1 MIRVSAEPTTLFAG
15 QPNDIAISLTNAEKG
30 ACTNLVFKI
39 AMPTGMV
46 LLKGLDRIEV
56 PRLAAGQSVSH
67 AISILPKR
75 TGNWAITSS
84 NFSYSDSFGRS
95 TRVSDTR
102 LDLSVVEAPPPL
114 PEANV
119 SVSLRTTELAWEEW
133 GTIEGEIFNNGPADL
148 ESIEVRVAGPL
159 RCDAPYKGVGPISE
173 GEALEFSLSAR
184 MSEKGGSV
192 PIKLET
198 SYVDSEGRARE
209 KFLKTSVRVVDPDDR
224 RTAKVGGGVSRSI
237 IITGDGN
244 TIQTDSAGSLEAR
257 GKQRDTDSVT
267 RILFLS
273 ADPADTSRLRLGEEI
288 REIRKELQLGEMRSR
303 FEFEDRMAIR
313 PEDVSR
319 ELLSVKPRIVHF
331 SGHGNKKGAIYL
343 QDSSGNSH
351 PVDSETL
358 GDLFELVADRVD
370 CVLLNACYSAKQAE
384 AIARSIKYVIGM
396 NKAVTDDA
404 AISFSVGFYQAIGA
418 GRPIE
423 EAFRYGKVQIRLKG
437 IPEHL
442 IPVLI
447 ERP

>member
-15 QPNDIAISLTNAEKG
+15 QPNDVAISLTNAEKG

-39 AMPTGMV
+39 AMPAGMV
-46 LLKGLDRIEV
+46 LLRGLDRIEV

-133 GTIEGEIFNNGPADL
+133 GMIEGEIFNNGPVDL

-159 RCDAPYKGVGPISE
+159 RCEAPSKSAGPIGE
-173 GEALEFSLSAR
+173 GEAFEFSLAAR
-184 MSEKGGSV
+184 MSEKGASV

-209 KFLKTSVRVVDPDDR
+209 KILKTSVRVVDPADR
-224 RTAKVGGGVSRSI
+224 RSASVGRDMSRSI
-237 IITGDGN
+237 IVTGDGN
-244 TIQTDSAGSLEAR
+244 TIQTGPHGSAQADGKRRDSEA
-257 GKQRDTDSVT
+257 VT

-273 ADPADTSRLRLGEEI
+273 ADPSDTSRLRLGEEV

-319 ELLSVKPRIVHF
+319 ELLAVKPRIVHF

-343 QDSSGNSH
+343 QDNAGESH
-351 PVDSETL
+351 AVDAETL
-358 GDLFELVADRVD
+358 GDLFELASDQVE
-370 CVLLNACYSAKQAE
+370 CVLLNACYSAKQGA

-404 AISFSVGFYQAIGA
+404 AIAFSVGFYQAVGA
-418 GRPIE
+418 GIPIE
-423 EAFRYGKVQIRLKG
+423 GAFKYGKVQIRLKG

-442 IPVLI
+442 NPVLI